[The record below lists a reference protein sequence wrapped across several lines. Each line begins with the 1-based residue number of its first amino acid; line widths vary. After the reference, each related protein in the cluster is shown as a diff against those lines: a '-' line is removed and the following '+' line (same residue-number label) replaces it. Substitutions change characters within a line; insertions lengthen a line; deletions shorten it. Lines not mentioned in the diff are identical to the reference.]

1 MLNSGA
7 NQQKLF
13 NNDWQCLKVTLW
25 LEIITVYQ
33 TQNNLPF
40 NFSLDIWR
48 SFENIVL
55 TQLQFNKPSK
65 SLLSSF
71 KSSALMPWDADAI
84 LICMGSFHQLCKTF
98 SKPNFPVEYL
108 QNQAIAMELLKVWII
123 EVRASQAMPLS
134 SSSHLNF
141 LWYHHSWKNAQTL
154 QMHLC
159 YFQAGVLILC
169 FCTCKTCF
177 EQLC

>member
-13 NNDWQCLKVTLW
+13 DNDWQCLKVTLW

-40 NFSLDIWR
+40 NFSLDIWK

-71 KSSALMPWDADAI
+71 KKFCLNAMGCRCYSDMHGKFPSIMQNIFKTQFPSWILAKPGTCNGTFECLKYWGKSKSSDAI
-84 LICMGSFHQLCKTF
+84 VLLITF
-98 SKPNFPVEYL
+98 EFFV
-108 QNQAIAMELLKVWII
+108 V
-123 EVRASQAMPLS
+123 S
-134 SSSHLNF
+134 S
-141 LWYHHSWKNAQTL
+141 
-154 QMHLC
+154 
-159 YFQAGVLILC
+159 
-169 FCTCKTCF
+169 
-177 EQLC
+177 